1 MTLNGNT
8 SLSTNITWICE
19 AKCRRFQAFL
29 ISIVFFF
36 LYHMIFAFKCHQ
48 SCIDCL
54 LKKQVR
60 QKVTLKQLKHV
71 FGGQQGMTLTNFHP
85 QNNTMNWNSNA
96 LEQNR
101 FERIWQAREVRS
113 LTNTFFKIWVYH
125 QLHRISLRKKN
136 ST

>member
-1 MTLNGNT
+1 METQ
-8 SLSTNITWICE
+8 SLSANITCE

-29 ISIVFFF
+29 ISIVFF

-54 LKKQVR
+54 LKKQVQ

-85 QNNTMNWNSNA
+85 QNNTMN
-96 LEQNR
+96 
-101 FERIWQAREVRS
+101 
-113 LTNTFFKIWVYH
+113 
-125 QLHRISLRKKN
+125 
-136 ST
+136 